1 MAEDPTKREVISS
14 DHRENSSSIEEQEFT
29 DVEVAK
35 SWSKEAGAGRATEAE
50 KQKNPLAGLTKEELL
65 ADVEAFAQ
73 EKNLQHALDDLK
85 RGALVAQD
93 PKRFES
99 LSELSDHEK
108 DLLRREKTHKW
119 KQPFMMYFMTSQ

>member
-1 MAEDPTKREVISS
+1 MTGDPDKREIISS
-14 DHRENSSSIEEQEFT
+14 DHRENTSSVEEKEYT
-29 DVEVAK
+29 DVEVAR
-35 SWSKEAGAGRATEAE
+35 SWSKEAGAGKATETE

-65 ADVEAFAQ
+65 ADVEAFAL
-73 EKNLQHALDDLK
+73 EKNLQHAVDDLK

-99 LSELSDHEK
+99 LSELSDNEK

-119 KQPFMMYFMTSQ
+119 SQPFMMYFMTS